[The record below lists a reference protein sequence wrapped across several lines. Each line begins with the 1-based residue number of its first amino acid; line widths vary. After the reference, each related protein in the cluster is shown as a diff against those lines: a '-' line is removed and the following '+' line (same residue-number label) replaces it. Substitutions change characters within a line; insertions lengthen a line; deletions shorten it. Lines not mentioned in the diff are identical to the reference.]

1 MGLKAAPE
9 DQALLLE
16 LQEFDTKLQQLDHK
30 LRNLP
35 ETAQLAELAKESET
49 LRRDLVEKTGA
60 LEDAQA
66 ELGRVESDVKVV
78 EARMER
84 DRERLQATSSVKDVQ
99 ALEQELAA
107 LARRRDELEEI
118 ELVVMERVEEQEAG
132 VAAARDAL
140 AAVDARLAETTAA
153 RDAAAASLE
162 QEKAHVA
169 KDRETIAARVPDELL
184 ALYEKQRARYGVGA
198 SHLRGGVSSASGVVL
213 NATDLG
219 VVRAAAPDDVLLC
232 PESSAILVRTAESGL

>member
-16 LQEFDTKLQQLDHK
+16 LQDFDTRLQQLDHR
-30 LRNLP
+30 LRTLP
-35 ETAQLAELAKESET
+35 ETAVLAGLATESEAA
-49 LRRDLVEKTGA
+49 RRELVERTGT

-66 ELGRVESDVKVV
+66 ELGRVESDVALV
-78 EARMER
+78 EARIER
-84 DRERLQATSSVKDVQ
+84 DRGRLQATSSVKDVQ

-118 ELVVMERVEEQEAG
+118 ELVVMQKVEDLEGA
-132 VAAARDAL
+132 VAQARAAL
-140 AAVDARLAETTAA
+140 AELDARVAETTSA
-153 RDAAAASLE
+153 REEA
-162 QEKAHVA
+162 VA
-169 KDRETIAARVPDELL
+169 TIERERADVATDRQTVANRVPAELL

-198 SHLRGGVSSASGVVL
+198 SHLRGGVSSASGVAL

-232 PESSAILVRTAESGL
+232 PDSSAILVRTAESGI